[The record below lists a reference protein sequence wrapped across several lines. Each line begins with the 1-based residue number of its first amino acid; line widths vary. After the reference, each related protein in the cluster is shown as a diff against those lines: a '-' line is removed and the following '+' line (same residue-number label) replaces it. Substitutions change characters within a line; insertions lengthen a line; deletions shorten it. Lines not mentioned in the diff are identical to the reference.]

1 MLRVLRSW
9 SSLRRPWSSPS
20 PWSFSRGRISAAAS
34 VCARADAEGPSR
46 VGGPGRGESPL
57 CSTGLLSSLSPVG
70 AIGGARTRI
79 IDGFAGWVVRKV
91 PSWRGTVS
99 PSTSTQIVGLARS
112 YSGPRGRT
120 LGPRGRTLSLA
131 VVLWGASNVRPRGLR
146 YDRTTQC
153 TTARI
158 RVRPR
163 GTAYDCEA
171 YPGQAC
177 TGCPVRCPQEGG
189 PHYQGHRRR
198 RPRAPMPAGG
208 RSSPACR
215 VVPSSS
221 TFRDESDDAAVGL
234 VQECPT
240 RGPGSR
246 ARRPRT
252 DLGAEPDR
260 SRRGTEPISARGTG
274 RATPAA
280 PGITTDRDVSSQ
292 FPVGWDARPRRG
304 RPPARRRAPA
314 RIIPI
319 DEGALHAGS
328 CREGL

>member
-163 GTAYDCEA
+163 ASGYDRAGLPTTARPIRARPARGARSDARRRAVLTGVPRRPVELDI
-171 YPGQAC
+171 PGRV
-177 TGCPVRCPQEGG
+177 G
-189 PHYQGHRRR
+189 RRR
-198 RPRAPMPAGG
+198 RRTRAGMPDSWPRQPGAAP
-208 RSSPACR
+208 S
-215 VVPSSS
+215 
-221 TFRDESDDAAVGL
+221 
-234 VQECPT
+234 
-240 RGPGSR
+240 
-246 ARRPRT
+246 
-252 DLGAEPDR
+252 DR
-260 SRRGTEPISARGTG
+260 SRCGTGPISARN
-274 RATPAA
+274 
-280 PGITTDRDVSSQ
+280 
-292 FPVGWDARPRRG
+292 
-304 RPPARRRAPA
+304 
-314 RIIPI
+314 
-319 DEGALHAGS
+319 
-328 CREGL
+328 

>member
-120 LGPRGRTLSLA
+120 LGPRGRTLGPRGRTLSLA

-189 PHYQGHRRR
+189 PHRRAASSR
-198 RPRAPMPAGG
+198 RARHSGTSRTTPPSDSCRNARLVAPAAGRG
-208 RSSPACR
+208 
-215 VVPSSS
+215 VVGPI
-221 TFRDESDDAAVGL
+221 SDDGGVRVG
-234 VQECPT
+234 
-240 RGPGSR
+240 RG
-246 ARRPRT
+246 
-252 DLGAEPDR
+252 LG
-260 SRRGTEPISARGTG
+260 
-274 RATPAA
+274 
-280 PGITTDRDVSSQ
+280 
-292 FPVGWDARPRRG
+292 F
-304 RPPARRRAPA
+304 
-314 RIIPI
+314 
-319 DEGALHAGS
+319 
-328 CREGL
+328 GLI

>member
-120 LGPRGRTLSLA
+120 LGPRGRTLGPRGRTLSLA

-189 PHYQGHRRR
+189 PHRR
-198 RPRAPMPAGG
+198 AA
-208 RSSPACR
+208 SSR
-215 VVPSSS
+215 
-221 TFRDESDDAAVGL
+221 
-234 VQECPT
+234 
-240 RGPGSR
+240 R
-246 ARRPRT
+246 ARHSGTSRTTPPSDSCRNARLVAPAAGRGALGPISVRNRT
-252 DLGAEPDR
+252 DLGTEPDR
-260 SRRGTEPISARGTG
+260 SRREG
-274 RATPAA
+274 RAAQPPRA
-280 PGITTDRDVSSQ
+280 PG
-292 FPVGWDARPRRG
+292 
-304 RPPARRRAPA
+304 
-314 RIIPI
+314 
-319 DEGALHAGS
+319 
-328 CREGL
+328 

>member
-171 YPGQAC
+171 YPGRAC
-177 TGCPVRCPQEGG
+177 TGCPVRCRSDARRRAVLTGVPRRPVELDIPGRVG
-189 PHYQGHRRR
+189 RRR
-198 RPRAPMPAGG
+198 RRTRAGMPDSWPRQPGAAP
-208 RSSPACR
+208 S
-215 VVPSSS
+215 
-221 TFRDESDDAAVGL
+221 
-234 VQECPT
+234 
-240 RGPGSR
+240 
-246 ARRPRT
+246 
-252 DLGAEPDR
+252 DR
-260 SRRGTEPISARGTG
+260 SRHGTEPISVRN
-274 RATPAA
+274 
-280 PGITTDRDVSSQ
+280 
-292 FPVGWDARPRRG
+292 
-304 RPPARRRAPA
+304 
-314 RIIPI
+314 
-319 DEGALHAGS
+319 
-328 CREGL
+328 

>member
-189 PHYQGHRRR
+189 PHRRAASSR
-198 RPRAPMPAGG
+198 RARHSGTSRTTPPSDSCRNARLVAPVAGRG
-208 RSSPACR
+208 
-215 VVPSSS
+215 
-221 TFRDESDDAAVGL
+221 AVG
-234 VQECPT
+234 PIS
-240 RGPGSR
+240 SR
-246 ARRPRT
+246 NWT
-252 DLGAEPDR
+252 DLGAELNR
-260 SRRGTEPISARGTG
+260 SRREG
-274 RATPAA
+274 RAAQPPRA
-280 PGITTDRDVSSQ
+280 PG
-292 FPVGWDARPRRG
+292 
-304 RPPARRRAPA
+304 
-314 RIIPI
+314 
-319 DEGALHAGS
+319 
-328 CREGL
+328 

>member
-1 MLRVLRSW
+1 MVRGPYLILRVLRSW
-9 SSLRRPWSSPS
+9 SSLRRPRSSPS

-34 VCARADAEGPSR
+34 VCARADAGGPSR

-171 YPGQAC
+171 YPGRAC
-177 TGCPVRCPQEGG
+177 TGCPVRCRSDARRRAVLTTRVIDADGRERRCPQEGG
-189 PHYQGHRRR
+189 PHRR
-198 RPRAPMPAGG
+198 AA
-208 RSSPACR
+208 SSR
-215 VVPSSS
+215 
-221 TFRDESDDAAVGL
+221 
-234 VQECPT
+234 
-240 RGPGSR
+240 R
-246 ARRPRT
+246 ARHSGTSRTTPPSDSCRNARLVAPAAGRGALGPISVRNRT
-252 DLGAEPDR
+252 DLGAELNR
-260 SRRGTEPISARGTG
+260 SRREG
-274 RATPAA
+274 RAAQP
-280 PGITTDRDVSSQ
+280 
-292 FPVGWDARPRRG
+292 PR
-304 RPPARRRAPA
+304 
-314 RIIPI
+314 
-319 DEGALHAGS
+319 ALG
-328 CREGL
+328 